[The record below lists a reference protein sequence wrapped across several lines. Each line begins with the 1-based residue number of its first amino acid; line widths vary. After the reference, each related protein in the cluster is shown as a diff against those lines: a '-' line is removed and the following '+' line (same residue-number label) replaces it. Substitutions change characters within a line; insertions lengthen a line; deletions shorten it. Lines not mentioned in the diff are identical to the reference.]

1 MRRALALATVL
12 AVLGGCSDRPA
23 MRSYVLGDPSW
34 RPDPASPETGRAAVE
49 LRRVSIPD
57 YLDTTDM
64 VRRVDDNEILPSPTG
79 RWGERLSLGLT
90 DSLAAALAR
99 HRPNLAV
106 TTMSS
111 TSQGRRVFVR
121 MDAIDMDSSG
131 RCRVVASWRITG
143 GVGLRTGRATFAE
156 TASASDDAA
165 MAAVLTQVVD
175 QLADQIATT
184 LDGE

>member
-1 MRRALALATVL
+1 MRRALALAAVL
-12 AVLGGCSDRPA
+12 ALLGGCGERPV

-34 RPDPASPETGRAAVE
+34 RPDRARPQTGLAAVE

-64 VRRVDDNEILPSPTG
+64 VRRVGDNEILPSPTG

-90 DSLAAALAR
+90 DSLASALAR
-99 HRPNLAV
+99 HRPDLAV

-111 TSQGRRVFVR
+111 PGQGRHVFVR
-121 MDAIDMDSSG
+121 MDAIDLDSG
-131 RCRVVASWRITG
+131 GQCRVVASWRVTG
-143 GVGLRTGRATFAE
+143 WVGLRTGRATFAE
-156 TASASDDAA
+156 TATALDDAA
-165 MAAVLTQVVD
+165 MAAVLTRVVD
-175 QLADQIATT
+175 QLAGQIATT